1 MPRYHNAVYGG
12 ETVTLENRFVRLEV
26 HKRNTGWGWGELYV
40 APEGGEPDRLYA
52 VIEHL
57 GEADLEGL
65 PHPMRLEAQSYEL
78 DRQDDVQELRFAVAI
93 DLAAVP
99 RPDQSY
105 VGDSPL
111 NGTVVLSLADDEPVI
126 RYRLEVQ
133 TLQLIRLK
141 RLRGVWMRVGAE
153 SFGEAR
159 TDAILPGI
167 DWTIGDEWSSGT
179 DWFEEHEALRM
190 TPHPHKVAI
199 PVMATSY
206 DGIGIGLAWT
216 PDLAALSPW
225 TRLRCPQPVFAAP
238 NFVER
243 RPETLMGLMWPSAR
257 WGMSENALAADEPI
271 LIRRGLTLTLEAE
284 IAVSYGQSLDV
295 VVDWITR
302 HGMPEPGEPR
312 YPWKE
317 AIERIAQAYNTGFW
331 IEGEGWAARGKGVPV
346 VPEFVRWYVD
356 HGEDPALRQAL
367 QAKVDWC
374 AEQTYEPDEPHH
386 LPMSHPNQLV
396 AGDPEHAEEL
406 GDKILELQTEEGDF
420 PFEPHG
426 RHQTMLIDWAEFW
439 RPLGL
444 PGDSAIDLCATGAWG
459 LLLAA
464 EKTGQQRFYDAAKK
478 TLEFAMQWD
487 NRPEGGDWWET
498 PLHSPNLLTSGNAAI
513 AYYLG
518 YKAFGDERYLQRAIH
533 WIRCVLPFTH
543 LWEPHDMPMLYNTKP
558 CLNSTCW
565 FLSDWVSKH
574 VQWEVLRVFS
584 ESKRLGIDWAKI
596 DPEVDWRTYQRGVTT
611 AALRWMIDSQDPDW
625 MFGSEYTPGLVED
638 GKWDTRFA
646 DTHDPVYG
654 TYGGGPISPDAIAHN
669 ILILLGRDEF

>member
-12 ETVTLENRFVRLEV
+12 ETVTLENRYVRLEL

-40 APEGGEPDRLYA
+40 APEGGTPDRLYA

-65 PHPMRLEAQSYEL
+65 PHPMRLEAQAYEL
-78 DRQDDVQELRFAVAI
+78 ETQDGVQKLRFAVAV
-93 DLAAVP
+93 DLGAVP

-105 VGDSPL
+105 SGDSPL
-111 NGTVVLSLADDEPVI
+111 KGTVVLSLADNEPVI

-133 TLQLIRLK
+133 TQHLVRLK

-167 DWTIGDEWSSGT
+167 DWVIGDEWSSGT

-199 PVMATSY
+199 PVMAMSY
-206 DGIGIGLAWT
+206 DGIGLGLAWT

-225 TRLRCPQPVFAAP
+225 TRFRCPQPVFAAP
-238 NFVER
+238 NFVDR

-257 WGMSENALAADEPI
+257 WGMSENALTADEPI

-295 VVDWITR
+295 VVDWVKR

-346 VPEFVRWYVD
+346 VPEFVKWYIE
-356 HGEDPALRQAL
+356 HGEDPALRAAL
-367 QAKVDWC
+367 KAKADWC
-374 AEQTYEPDEPHH
+374 ATQTYEPGEPSHKP
-386 LPMSHPNQLV
+386 LAHPNRLV
-396 AGDPEHAEEL
+396 AGDPERAEEL
-406 GDKILELQTEEGDF
+406 GDQVLALQTEEGDF

-478 TLEFAMQWD
+478 TLEFAMRWD

-533 WIRCVLPFTH
+533 WIRCMLPFTH
-543 LWEPHDMPMLYNTKP
+543 LWEPYDMPMLYNTKP

-584 ESKRLGIDWAKI
+584 ESKRLGIDWAEI

-611 AALRWMIDSQDPDW
+611 AVLRWMIDSQDPDW
-625 MFGSEYTPGLVED
+625 MFASEYTPGLVED

-646 DTHDPVYG
+646 DTHDPVHG
-654 TYGGGPISPDAIAHN
+654 TYGGGPIAPDVIAEN
-669 ILILLGRDEF
+669 ILILLGLE

>member
-1 MPRYHNAVYGG
+1 MPRYHHAVYGG
-12 ETVTLENRFVRLEV
+12 ETVTLENRFVRLEL

-40 APEGGEPDRLYA
+40 APQGGAPDRLYA

-65 PHPMRLEAQSYEL
+65 PHPMRLEAQAYEL
-78 DRQDDVQELRFAVAI
+78 ERKEDVQELRFAVAV
-93 DLAAVP
+93 DLGAVP
-99 RPDQSY
+99 RPDQAYS
-105 VGDSPL
+105 GDAPL
-111 NGTVVLSLADDEPVI
+111 SGTVVLTLADDEPVI

-133 TLQLIRLK
+133 AQHLIRLK

-159 TDAILPGI
+159 TDAIFPGI
-167 DWTIGDEWSSGT
+167 DWTVGDEWSSGT

-199 PVMATSY
+199 PVMAVSY
-206 DGIGIGLAWT
+206 GGIGLGLAWT
-216 PDLAALSPW
+216 PDLAALSAT
-225 TRLRCPQPVFAAP
+225 TRFRCPQPVFAAP

-243 RPETLMGLMWPSAR
+243 RPESLMGLMWPSAR
-257 WGMSENALAADEPI
+257 WGMDENALAADEPI
-271 LIRRGLTLTLEAE
+271 LIRRGLTLALEAE
-284 IAVSYGQSLDV
+284 IAVSYGQSVDV
-295 VVDWITR
+295 VVDWIAR

-317 AIERIAQAYNTGFW
+317 ALERMAHAYNGPFW
-331 IEGEGWAARGKGVPV
+331 IEGEGWGDHRGKGAPV
-346 VPEFVRWYVD
+346 VPGFVKWYMQ
-356 HGEDPALRQAL
+356 HGDDPALRAAL
-367 QAKVDWC
+367 KAKADWC
-374 AEQTYEPDEPHH
+374 AAQTHAPGEPSHTP
-386 LPMSHPNQLV
+386 LSHPNRLV
-396 AGDPEHAEEL
+396 AGNPQRAAEL
-406 GDKILELQTEEGDF
+406 GDQILALQTEEGDF

-426 RHQTMLIDWAEFW
+426 RHHTMLIDWAEFW
-439 RPLGL
+439 RPLGQ

-464 EKTGQQRFYDAAKK
+464 KETGEQRFLDGARRALDYG
-478 TLEFAMQWD
+478 LRWD

-518 YKAFGDERYLQRAIH
+518 YQALGDERYLQRAIH

-543 LWEPHDMPMLYNTKP
+543 LWQPRDRIMLYNTKP

-574 VQWEVLRVFS
+574 VQWEVLRIFA
-584 ESKRLGIDWAKI
+584 ESRELGIDWAEL
-596 DPEVDWRTYQRGVTT
+596 DPDVDWRTFQRGVTT
-611 AALRWMIDSQDPDW
+611 ASLRWMIDSQDPEW
-625 MFGSEYTPGLVED
+625 MFGSEYTPGLVE
-638 GKWDTRFA
+638 GGNWDTRFA
-646 DTHDPVYG
+646 DTHDPIHG
-654 TYGGGPISPDAIAHN
+654 TYGGGPIAPDLIADN
-669 ILILLGRDEF
+669 IRIVLGLD